1 MAESLEPV
9 LMLYQPLPLL
19 YLVSS
24 IAPPV
29 NKMSCISK
37 YLQGLE
43 TVTTSYRNWRN
54 FYILATIFIF
64 PEYSTIKINEIH

>member
-24 IAPPV
+24 IASPV
-29 NKMSCISK
+29 KPDELYFQIFTGFDNSK
-37 YLQGLE
+37 HEL
-43 TVTTSYRNWRN
+43 
-54 FYILATIFIF
+54 
-64 PEYSTIKINEIH
+64 